1 MPVGTFIED
10 RRTRLSWLE
19 SERRD
24 MAATAMYLCT
34 AQNWAGLI
42 EKCVSLIE
50 CEAEI
55 RGLQAKSRPA
65 P

>member
-1 MPVGTFIED
+1 MGTHVED
-10 RRTRLSWLE
+10 RTGRLQWLE

-24 MAATAMYLCT
+24 MTSTATYLCT
-34 AQNWAGLI
+34 AKNWAGLL
-42 EKCVSLIE
+42 EKCVALIE

-55 RGLQAKSRPA
+55 RGLQAKSRPK